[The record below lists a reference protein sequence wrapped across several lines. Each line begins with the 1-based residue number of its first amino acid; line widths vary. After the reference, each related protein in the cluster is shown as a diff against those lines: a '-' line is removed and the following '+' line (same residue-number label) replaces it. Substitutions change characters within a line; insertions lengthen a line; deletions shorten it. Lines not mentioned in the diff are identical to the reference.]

1 MRSIKYIGIDI
12 GKRNCY
18 VCVMDEKKNVREE
31 THYANLYGEAFKYA
45 TKAKARYGQCKAV
58 CESTGNLWV
67 RTANA
72 FEKADIPIQLSNPFK
87 TGLIAKAGVKTDK
100 IDVKVL
106 AGLLRSDM
114 LATCHIGTAEERGNK
129 QLFRYQMG
137 LMRDRTGVINSTHSL
152 LDKYDVDPKKGGRA
166 IWRPKTLAYLDT
178 IRLADHADQFVLDG
192 HLSKIRHCNGEIG
205 KANEKIREYAKSS
218 YAVKLLLS
226 LTGIDVFAAAFL
238 ASEICDI
245 RRFKS
250 AQSLVSWAG
259 MCPTVH
265 QSGDSLYHGRM
276 KKDANRK
283 VNWIMIQRALSAAT
297 HDPKMVAHYE
307 RIKKRHPP
315 QVAITHVAKK
325 MLVIIWTMLTRNETY
340 ESRDKKLHAAKLRKL
355 MK

>member
-18 VCVMDEKKNVREE
+18 VCVKGEKGKVLEE

-45 TKAKARYGQCKAV
+45 TKAKAKYSRCSAV

-67 RTANA
+67 RTADA
-72 FEKADIPIQLSNPFK
+72 FEKAGIPIQLSNPFK
-87 TGLIAKAGVKTDK
+87 TGLIARASVKTDK
-100 IDVKVL
+100 VDARVL

-114 LATCHIGTAEERGNK
+114 LATCHIGTAGERGSK
-129 QLFRYQMG
+129 QLFRYQVG
-137 LMRDRTGVINSTHSL
+137 LVRDRTGVINSTHSL
-152 LDKYDVDPKKGGRA
+152 LDKYDVDPKKGGRT

-178 IRLADHADQFVLDG
+178 IRLTDYADQFVLEG
-192 HLSKIRHCNGEIG
+192 RLSKIRHCNGEIG
-205 KANEKIREYAKSS
+205 KANEKIREYARSS

-226 LTGIDVFAAAFL
+226 LTGFDVFAAAFL
-238 ASEICDI
+238 VSEIGDI

-250 AQSLVSWAG
+250 ARRLVSWAG

-276 KKDANRK
+276 KKDANRN
-283 VNWIMIQRALSAAT
+283 VNWIMIQCALSAAT
-297 HDPKMVAHYE
+297 HDPRMMAYYE

-315 QVAITHVAKK
+315 QVAITHVARK
-325 MLVIIWTMLTRNETY
+325 MLMIIWAMLTRNETY
-340 ESRDKKLHAAKLRKL
+340 ESRDKKLRAAKLKRL
-355 MK
+355 MR